1 MGEPRKPVG
10 PWYLDARRAELEA
23 RGWAL
28 AEGEKGVRRL
38 VVSPTPLR
46 VLELDII
53 RSLFENRM
61 LCITA
66 GGGGTPVVR
75 NGARWRGVE
84 GVIDKDSVAG
94 MLAQQLNATHLI
106 IATDVEHAWVGPDR
120 RPLGEVGVAELRSH
134 YDAGEFPAGSMGPKV
149 CAALDFV
156 ERGGE
161 MAIIT
166 ATGNVMAALAGEAG
180 TRVVA

>member
-1 MGEPRKPVG
+1 M
-10 PWYLDARRAELEA
+10 
-23 RGWAL
+23 
-28 AEGEKGVRRL
+28 VR
-38 VVSPTPLR
+38 
-46 VLELDII
+46 D
-53 RSLFENRM
+53 
-61 LCITA
+61 
-66 GGGGTPVVR
+66 
-75 NGARWRGVE
+75 GARWRGVE
-84 GVIDKDSVAG
+84 GVIDKDSVAR

-156 ERGGE
+156 ECGGE